1 MRGIIMFLI
10 GTLVVIAG
18 TSILL
23 YEDEGEVITIG
34 ASSGPFADMATYALK
49 PVLEE
54 EGYTVEIIEY
64 SDYIQPNNALANGDL
79 DANLFQNVLFMESYN
94 EENDADLKNIVQV
107 PTAPMGLYSSEF
119 DSVEDI
125 SSGSEVALPL
135 DPVNSSRGFL
145 TLQDA
150 GLITISEDADMF
162 AIEEAD
168 IIDNKKNLEF
178 IFQDAGQL
186 PRSVDQIG
194 LSLVPGNFALASEMN
209 LDDALTLE
217 NMNEYFRNQIVI
229 NGEDEGSKLEED
241 LLNAVQSDE
250 FNEVID
256 ADFKGFDKPEEDE

>member
-229 NGEDEGSKLEED
+229 NKEDEGSKLEED

>member
-1 MRGIIMFLI
+1 MRGIIIFLI

-18 TSILL
+18 TGLLL

-54 EGYTVEIIEY
+54 EGYSVEVVEY

-79 DANLFQNVLFMESYN
+79 DANLFQNVLFMESFN
-94 EENDADLKNIVQV
+94 EENGADLKNIIQV

-119 DSVEDI
+119 SSVEDI
-125 SSGSEVALPL
+125 ASGSEVALPL

-150 GLITISEDADMF
+150 GLITISEDANMF
-162 AIEEAD
+162 AIDEKD

-178 IFQDAGQL
+178 IYQDAGQL

-194 LSLVPGNFALASEMN
+194 LSLVPGNFALASEMK
-209 LDDALTLE
+209 LSDAIALE
-217 NMNEYFRNQIVI
+217 NMNENFRNQVVI
-229 NGEDEGSKLEED
+229 NNEDTGSKMEED
-241 LLNAVQSDE
+241 LINAVQSDE
-250 FNEVID
+250 FNRVID
-256 ADFKGFDKPEEDE
+256 EDFKGFDKPEEDE

>member
-125 SSGSEVALPL
+125 ASGSEVALPL

-229 NGEDEGSKLEED
+229 NKEDEGSKLEED

>member
-125 SSGSEVALPL
+125 ASGSEVALPL

>member
-10 GTLVVIAG
+10 GTLVVIVG

-125 SSGSEVALPL
+125 ASGSEVALPL

-229 NGEDEGSKLEED
+229 NKEDEGSKLEED

>member
-10 GTLVVIAG
+10 GTLVVIVG

-107 PTAPMGLYSSEF
+107 PTAPMGLYSSEY

-229 NGEDEGSKLEED
+229 NKEDEGSKLEED

>member
-1 MRGIIMFLI
+1 MFLI
-10 GTLVVIAG
+10 GTLIVIAG

-23 YEDEGEVITIG
+23 YEGEGEVITVG
-34 ASSGPFADMATYALK
+34 ASSGPFADMASFALK

-54 EGYTVEIIEY
+54 QGYSVEVIEY

-79 DANLFQNVLFMESYN
+79 DANLFQNVLFMENYN
-94 EENDADLKNIVQV
+94 EENSTNLKNIIQV

-119 DSVEDI
+119 NTINDI
-125 SSGSEVALPL
+125 ESGSEVALPL

-162 AIEEAD
+162 AIDEVD

-178 IFQDAGQL
+178 IYQDAGQL

-194 LSLVPGNFALASEMN
+194 LSLVPGNFALASDMN
-209 LDDALTLE
+209 LDDALSLE
-217 NMNEYFRNQIVI
+217 NMNEFFRNQIVI
-229 NGEDEGSKLEED
+229 NGENEGTKLEKD
-241 LLNAVQSDE
+241 LVNAVKSKE

-256 ADFKGFDKPEEDE
+256 SDFKGFDKPGDEEK

>member
-34 ASSGPFADMATYALK
+34 ASSGPFADMATFALK

-54 EGYTVEIIEY
+54 QGYSVEIIEY

-94 EENDADLKNIVQV
+94 EENDADLKNIIQV

-119 DSVEDI
+119 TSLEDI
-125 SSGSEVALPL
+125 TSGSEVALPL

-150 GLITISEDADMF
+150 GLIKISDDANMF
-162 AIEEAD
+162 AIEEED

-178 IFQDAGQL
+178 IYQDAGQL
-186 PRSVDQIG
+186 PRSVNQIG
-194 LSLVPGNFALASEMN
+194 LSLVPGNFALASDMK
-209 LDDALTLE
+209 LSDAIALE
-217 NMNEYFRNQIVI
+217 NMNENFRNQIVI
-229 NGEDEGSKLEED
+229 NNETAGTKMEED
-241 LLNAVQSDE
+241 LINAVQSEE
-250 FNEVID
+250 FNKVID
-256 ADFKGFDKPEEDE
+256 EDFKGFDKPEEDE

>member
-1 MRGIIMFLI
+1 MRGIITFLL
-10 GTLVVIAG
+10 GTLLVIVL
-18 TSILL
+18 TTVLL
-23 YEDEGEVITIG
+23 HEDEGEVITIG

-49 PVLEE
+49 PVLEDS
-54 EGYTVEIIEY
+54 GYSVEVIEY
-64 SDYIQPNNALANGDL
+64 SDYIQPNNALANGDI
-79 DANLFQNVLFMESYN
+79 DANLFQNVLFIDSYN
-94 EENDADLKNIVQV
+94 EENNTELKNIIQV
-107 PTAPMGLYSSEF
+107 PTAPMGLYSGTF
-119 DSVEDI
+119 DSIESI
-125 SSGSEVALPL
+125 TSGSEVALPL
-135 DPVNSSRGFL
+135 DPVNASRGFL

-194 LSLVPGNFALASEMN
+194 LSLVPGNFALASDMKLE
-209 LDDALTLE
+209 DALSLE

-229 NGEDEGSKLEED
+229 NGEDAGSKMEED
-241 LLNAVQSDE
+241 LINAVESDE

-256 ADFKGFDKPEEDE
+256 ADFQGFDKPKEDE

>member
-1 MRGIIMFLI
+1 
-10 GTLVVIAG
+10 
-18 TSILL
+18 
-23 YEDEGEVITIG
+23 
-34 ASSGPFADMATYALK
+34 
-49 PVLEE
+49 
-54 EGYTVEIIEY
+54 
-64 SDYIQPNNALANGDL
+64 
-79 DANLFQNVLFMESYN
+79 MESYN

-125 SSGSEVALPL
+125 ASGSEVALPL

>member
-1 MRGIIMFLI
+1 MRGIIIFLI

-34 ASSGPFADMATYALK
+34 ASSGPFADMASFALK

-54 EGYTVEIIEY
+54 QGYSVEIVEY

-79 DANLFQNVLFMESYN
+79 DANLFQNVLFMESFN
-94 EENDADLKNIVQV
+94 EENDADLKNIIQV

-119 DSVEDI
+119 NSLEDI
-125 SSGSEVALPL
+125 ASGSEVALPL

-162 AIEEAD
+162 AIDEAD

-178 IFQDAGQL
+178 IYQDAGQL
-186 PRSVDQIG
+186 PRSVEQIG
-194 LSLVPGNFALASEMN
+194 LSLVPGNFALASEMS

-217 NMNEYFRNQIVI
+217 KMNENFRNQIVI
-229 NGEDEGSKLEED
+229 NGDDAGTKMEED
-241 LLNAVQSDE
+241 LINAVQSDE

>member
-1 MRGIIMFLI
+1 
-10 GTLVVIAG
+10 
-18 TSILL
+18 
-23 YEDEGEVITIG
+23 
-34 ASSGPFADMATYALK
+34 MATYALK

>member
-241 LLNAVQSDE
+241 LLNAVQSNE